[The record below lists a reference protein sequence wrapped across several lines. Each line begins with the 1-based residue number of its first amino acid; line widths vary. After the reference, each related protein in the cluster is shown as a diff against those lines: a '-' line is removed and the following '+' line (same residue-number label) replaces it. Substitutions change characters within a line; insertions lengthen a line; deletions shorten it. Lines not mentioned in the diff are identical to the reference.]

1 MKMNKLIEID
11 ELKLELKKSN
21 CKLYNTLLILDKIK
35 DKLKQDKVSKK
46 ELLKIID
53 GDANE

>member
-1 MKMNKLIEID
+1 MNKLIEID

-46 ELLKIID
+46 GTMSKTYATD
-53 GDANE
+53 KRV

>member
-1 MKMNKLIEID
+1 MNKLIEID
-11 ELKLELKKSN
+11 ELKLELEKTN
-21 CKLYNTLLILDKIK
+21 FKLYNTLLILDKIK

-53 GDANE
+53 GDINE